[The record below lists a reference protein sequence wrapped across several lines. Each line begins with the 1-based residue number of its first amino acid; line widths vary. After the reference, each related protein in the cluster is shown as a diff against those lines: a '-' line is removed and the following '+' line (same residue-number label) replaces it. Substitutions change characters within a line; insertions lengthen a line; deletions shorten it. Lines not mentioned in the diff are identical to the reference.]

1 MGAHVLQT
9 LDVIEWAEVFYM
21 GFLGLEGHLGNG
33 KYYYQ
38 GESKQHFVL
47 VFSLL
52 VLLRKLAV
60 RLPPAGRA

>member
-1 MGAHVLQT
+1 
-9 LDVIEWAEVFYM
+9 M

-47 VFSLL
+47 VFSIL

-60 RLPPAGRA
+60 RLPPAGGA